1 VSQAGPLGPTEMMIH
16 LLSREVRDKEVS
28 ATGTLSPIPAAAC
41 YLAQLTHAPQAKLAI
56 LDAPDWPFDGELE
69 ELFNMVQRGRVGLF
83 FLSGAQ
89 IDQEANINL
98 VAIGQHH
105 RPQVRLPGGAGSAM
119 VYLHSLRVALFL
131 RHQSARNLV
140 KRVDFVTA
148 PGGGPGPGR
157 PGGPTR
163 LVTDL
168 AAFDYRPDKGL
179 ALTSIHPWTTP
190 REVQERTGFDLG
202 LTGREPLS
210 EEPGPEILELIHGPV
225 KERLARV
232 YPLFAEEL

>member
-1 VSQAGPLGPTEMMIH
+1 MSKTRPVGPVEMMIH
-16 LLSREVRDKEVS
+16 LLSKEVRNQEVS

-41 YLAQLTHAPQAKLAI
+41 YLAQLTHAPQAKLAV

-69 ELFNMVQRGRVGLF
+69 ELFNLVQRGEVGLF

-98 VAIGQHH
+98 VAIGQH
-105 RPQVRLPGGAGSAM
+105 RQPKVRLPGGAGSAM

-131 RHQSARNLV
+131 RHQTARNLV
-140 KRVDFVTA
+140 KKVDFVTA
-148 PGGGPGPGR
+148 PGGATGPGR

-168 AAFDYRPDKGL
+168 AAFDFRPGRGL
-179 ALTSIHPWTTP
+179 VLSSIHPWSSP
-190 REVQERTGFDLG
+190 REVQEKTGFDLG
-202 LTGREPLS
+202 LTGGEPFS
-210 EEPGPEILELIHGPV
+210 PEPDQEILDLIHGPV
-225 KERLARV
+225 KERLAKV
-232 YPLFAEEL
+232 YPLFAQEL